1 MLILNSY
8 PECGF
13 GNRLLYFIN
22 LVQSAKKK
30 DCGYFSTDFG
40 GGDVLTYK
48 LFEPDHK
55 ENEQYKPVLGDA
67 FFENNKGHDRLASTH
82 SGNSFSWKRFF

>member
-1 MLILNSY
+1 MLILDSY

-55 ENEQYKPVLGDA
+55 ENEQYKPVLGDGC
-67 FFENNKGHDRLASTH
+67 KGHDRLASAH
-82 SGNSFSWKRFF
+82 SGNSFSRKRFF